1 MTLLAGIIFA
11 GYRSSNQKGKA
22 ARANMLLVEQD
33 LNVSKKEGNTVA
45 QKPVND
51 EEWLT
56 FKNESELK
64 IRDHEVRIN
73 ELKIK
78 VKTQEELFDAPARK
92 KIANLEQQN
101 KYAKSRLENFEKSP
115 SNWDSFKYG
124 FNNEMD
130 AIENALKDLSFV
142 TRN

>member
-11 GYRSSNQKGKA
+11 GYRSSNQKQKA
-22 ARANMLLVEQD
+22 AQASMLLLEQD
-33 LNVSKKEGNTVA
+33 LIVPKKEGNTVA
-45 QKPVND
+45 QKAVSD

-56 FKNESELK
+56 FKIESELN

>member
-1 MTLLAGIIFA
+1 MKKTILTLTVMTLLAGIIFA

-22 ARANMLLVEQD
+22 AQANMLMVEQD
-33 LNVSKKEGNTVA
+33 LNLPKKEGNTVA

-92 KIANLEQQN
+92 KIA
-101 KYAKSRLENFEKSP
+101 
-115 SNWDSFKYG
+115 
-124 FNNEMD
+124 
-130 AIENALKDLSFV
+130 
-142 TRN
+142 

>member
-1 MTLLAGIIFA
+1 
-11 GYRSSNQKGKA
+11 
-22 ARANMLLVEQD
+22 MLLVEQD
-33 LNVSKKEGNTVA
+33 LNVPKKEGNTVA

-130 AIENALKDLSFV
+130 AIEIALKNFPV
-142 TRN
+142 VIKK

>member
-11 GYRSSNQKGKA
+11 GYRSSNQKGKS

-64 IRDHEVRIN
+64 IRDHEVRII

-78 VKTQEELFDAPARK
+78 VKTQEEIFDAPARK